1 MQLPLQKLTPQQ
13 PTATPT
19 PFQQHR
25 TNPYLIGQHIIYRQ
39 MHMLIRHL
47 LIKEPVI
54 KSLNEL
60 IEGHVGELEAAQEVL
75 ALLDVG

>member
-1 MQLPLQKLTPQQ
+1 
-13 PTATPT
+13 
-19 PFQQHR
+19 
-25 TNPYLIGQHIIYRQ
+25 